1 MIRQNGSA
9 RDFETE
15 FFRKDKSVVWIFM
28 IRPQTPIILCTG
40 FSDTVDE
47 NKIKLMGI
55 KELLLKPVSL
65 RDLAGAV
72 YKAVTQA
79 KCARCDGINHT
90 R

>member
-1 MIRQNGSA
+1 LAIIVCALGNEEEREQAGRNLK
-9 RDFETE
+9 E
-15 FFRKDKSVVWIFM
+15 WIFM